1 MKLAP
6 TPTEPKREHTM
17 NWDGLEQHRI
27 DLKLPLLLIRGS
39 RGVLACGYLAVAT
52 FDKTGEVAAI
62 VTGVRSFDDMLV
74 AKVTAVSTSGATA
87 GLQVGM
93 TGAEILDV
101 IR

>member
-1 MKLAP
+1 
-6 TPTEPKREHTM
+6 M

-52 FDKTGEVAAI
+52 FDKTGEAAAI

-74 AKVTAVSTSGATA
+74 AKVTAVSTSGAAA

-93 TGAEILDV
+93 TGAEVLDV